1 MSITWETFAHVVD
14 KLFPDPF
21 LKNQN
26 WACLWT
32 NNLKFYAVCFYGIS
46 SRRLSKC
53 IETKLQTTC
62 IYLISYKA
70 FLKKQRGL
78 VLVSLTHFL
87 YDFWRKMFL
96 LLYSITWVNFIVRL
110 PLFLQILGYVFIVIV
125 NQVLTA

>member
-26 WACLWT
+26 WAYLWT
-32 NNLKFYAVCFYGIS
+32 NNLKFYAVCFYEIS

-110 PLFLQILGYVFIVIV
+110 PLFLQILGYMFIVIV
-125 NQVLTA
+125 NQVVTA